1 MSNVFP
7 YLLSYCKHVM
17 RELQYDCVALW
28 VSEAVLFKN
37 TNIFSGLVLNLP
49 SSREI
54 GRSAVNR
61 ALMQSHKRQG
71 MRLRRGLLWKKNDV
85 EKQSDKSYRSHIHLY
100 KQSVFAS
107 GGPKQNTL

>member
-1 MSNVFP
+1 MI
-7 YLLSYCKHVM
+7 LSYCKHIM
-17 RELQYDCVALW
+17 RELQYDCFAFW

-49 SSREI
+49 CSRES
-54 GRSAVNR
+54 GSSEVNR

-85 EKQSDKSYRSHIHLY
+85 EKQLGKSYRSHIHLY
-100 KQSVFAS
+100 KQSVSMGFWRQVA
-107 GGPKQNTL
+107 